1 MEALAARE
9 AELIQHLTHLVAK
22 EHLDLI
28 CLVITDVTEHFSH
41 ILAMGSDA
49 LLASLPY
56 QRISEH
62 SFSAPGVVSRKK
74 QIFPSV
80 CQAIR
85 VARR

>member
-1 MEALAARE
+1 MEALPARQQ
-9 AELIQHLTHLVAK
+9 ELENYLQALVDK
-22 EHLDLI
+22 EQLDLI

-41 ILAMGSDA
+41 IIATGTES

-56 QRISEH
+56 QRLSAH
-62 SFSAPGVVSRKK
+62 SFAAPGVVSRKK

-85 VARR
+85 ISRR